1 MSAAFLIAGKDLRQ
15 RLRDRSA
22 IVLSILAPFGLAFI
36 LGQLI
41 PSSDETSVH
50 RYGVVDQDG
59 GQAARTFV
67 TEVLGELDRD
77 RYNEVQSV
85 DSPAEATRLAED
97 NKIAAAFVIPEGF
110 STAAQSNGRAD
121 IAVIG
126 NSETP
131 IAASIARAIAESYA
145 EELNAVR
152 LSLATAAG
160 GDLSGDLGALGQA
173 AGRTTAPIALE
184 EDAAARR
191 EFSSKTFT
199 AAGMAVFFLFFTAQF
214 GVLSL
219 LAERRDGTMARLLG
233 APIPPAAIV
242 VAKAL
247 STFVLGIVSMSVLVV
262 ASSFLLGAE
271 WGDPLGVGALI
282 VAAVVSAMGLTSLV
296 GGIAKTDEQAAGYS
310 SIIAV
315 TLGILGGTFFPISQ
329 GPGLLT
335 KLSQLTP
342 HYWLMR
348 GFGDLSGGAVDV
360 ADVVLP
366 VVALIAFGAVTGAI
380 AMARARKLVLQA

>member
-1 MSAAFLIAGKDLRQ
+1 
-15 RLRDRSA
+15 
-22 IVLSILAPFGLAFI
+22 
-36 LGQLI
+36 
-41 PSSDETSVH
+41 
-50 RYGVVDQDG
+50 
-59 GQAARTFV
+59 
-67 TEVLGELDRD
+67 
-77 RYNEVQSV
+77 
-85 DSPAEATRLAED
+85 
-97 NKIAAAFVIPEGF
+97 
-110 STAAQSNGRAD
+110 
-121 IAVIG
+121 
-126 NSETP
+126 
-131 IAASIARAIAESYA
+131 
-145 EELNAVR
+145 
-152 LSLATAAG
+152 
-160 GDLSGDLGALGQA
+160 
-173 AGRTTAPIALE
+173 
-184 EDAAARR
+184 
-191 EFSSKTFT
+191 
-199 AAGMAVFFLFFTAQF
+199 
-214 GVLSL
+214 
-219 LAERRDGTMARLLG
+219 
-233 APIPPAAIV
+233 
-242 VAKAL
+242 
-247 STFVLGIVSMSVLVV
+247 MSVLVV

-380 AMARARKLVLQA
+380 AMARARKLVLQT